1 MLKVL
6 PEQISNLIAAGEV
19 VQRPASVVKE
29 LMENAVDAGA
39 LQVQVII
46 NDSGRTLIQVLDNGC
61 GMSSQ
66 ESRLSIL
73 RHATSKISS
82 AEDLQHIITYG
93 FRGEALASI
102 AACAEVT
109 MITRREEDETATE
122 LFISESSV
130 KSETEV
136 SAPKGTNIAVRNLF
150 YNVPARRKFLKSD
163 ATELRQI
170 VNEFTKVALTRREVE
185 FKLIHNSKI
194 LFHLPPVAN
203 LKQRIVQIDGMAAAK
218 DLVDIGVKT
227 GVVSI
232 WGYVGNPLL
241 AKKSQQNQYMFVN
254 GRYFRSAFF
263 NKAVQKAYD
272 KLLPDGL
279 FPSYYLFFEIAP
291 EEMDVNIHPAKT
303 EVKFENESVIFKIL
317 DCAVREAIGVG
328 AFMPGIEFDREGVP
342 EFPATNTEI
351 FRHRENIRPPQ
362 VNYDPLFNP
371 FDEGCNAFERRAG
384 GIDDALQ
391 QSAFEQSGFE
401 QGGFEQSGLEQS
413 ALWEGDSKYG
423 TEEEGALSGQEQEGR
438 QMPYLVVGGRYIVT
452 TLKSGLVAVNIAK
465 ARERILFEEYM
476 KSLRSDNAA
485 IQESL
490 FPQTAELSAN
500 DYALLMENEE
510 LIKRIGFDLR
520 PFGENCVVVYGI
532 PAIFAQQRIDVPAM
546 LDELAVELKELA
558 ELQEMPQ
565 EQMLAGFKERVAGRL
580 VGHIADE
587 PRTNLN
593 PADARMIVESLFACE
608 NPYVTPSGRK
618 CVEMITLE
626 ELDKR
631 LNL

>member
-66 ESRLSIL
+66 EARLSIL

-279 FPSYYLFFEIAP
+279 FPSYYLFFEVSP

-371 FDEGCNAFERRAG
+371 FDEGCNAFE
-384 GIDDALQ
+384 
-391 QSAFEQSGFE
+391 
-401 QGGFEQSGLEQS
+401 QG

>member
-66 ESRLSIL
+66 EARLSIL

-194 LFHLPPVAN
+194 RFHLPPVAN
-203 LKQRIVQIDGMAAAK
+203 LTQRIVQIDGMAAAK

-279 FPSYYLFFEIAP
+279 FPSYYLFFDVSP

-371 FDEGCNAFERRAG
+371 FDEGCNAFE
-384 GIDDALQ
+384 
-391 QSAFEQSGFE
+391 
-401 QGGFEQSGLEQS
+401 QG

-490 FPQTAELSAN
+490 FPQTAELSAKE
-500 DYALLMENEE
+500 YALLMENEE

>member
-66 ESRLSIL
+66 EARLSIL

-194 LFHLPPVAN
+194 LFHLPPVAD

-371 FDEGCNAFERRAG
+371 FDEGCNAFE
-384 GIDDALQ
+384 
-391 QSAFEQSGFE
+391 
-401 QGGFEQSGLEQS
+401 QG

>member
-66 ESRLSIL
+66 EARLSIL

-279 FPSYYLFFEIAP
+279 FPSYYLFFDVSP

-371 FDEGCNAFERRAG
+371 FDEGCNAFE
-384 GIDDALQ
+384 
-391 QSAFEQSGFE
+391 
-401 QGGFEQSGLEQS
+401 QG

-546 LDELAVELKELA
+546 LDELAVELKEIA

>member
-1 MLKVL
+1 M
-6 PEQISNLIAAGEV
+6 
-19 VQRPASVVKE
+19 
-29 LMENAVDAGA
+29 
-39 LQVQVII
+39 
-46 NDSGRTLIQVLDNGC
+46 
-61 GMSSQ
+61 
-66 ESRLSIL
+66 
-73 RHATSKISS
+73 
-82 AEDLQHIITYG
+82 
-93 FRGEALASI
+93 
-102 AACAEVT
+102 
-109 MITRREEDETATE
+109 
-122 LFISESSV
+122 
-130 KSETEV
+130 
-136 SAPKGTNIAVRNLF
+136 
-150 YNVPARRKFLKSD
+150 PARRKFLKSD

-279 FPSYYLFFEIAP
+279 FPSYYLFFDVSP

-371 FDEGCNAFERRAG
+371 FDEGCNAFE
-384 GIDDALQ
+384 
-391 QSAFEQSGFE
+391 
-401 QGGFEQSGLEQS
+401 QG

-423 TEEEGALSGQEQEGR
+423 TEEEGALSGQEQDAR

>member
-66 ESRLSIL
+66 EARLSIL

-102 AACAEVT
+102 AACAE
-109 MITRREEDETATE
+109 ITRREEDETATE

-279 FPSYYLFFEIAP
+279 FPSYYLFFDVSP

-384 GIDDALQ
+384 GGDDALQ
-391 QSAFEQSGFE
+391 QSAF
-401 QGGFEQSGLEQS
+401 EQS

-546 LDELAVELKELA
+546 LDELAVELKEIA

>member
-66 ESRLSIL
+66 EARLSIL
-73 RHATSKISS
+73 RHATSKNSS
-82 AEDLQHIITYG
+82 AEELQHIITYG

-279 FPSYYLFFEIAP
+279 FPSYYLFFDVSP

-362 VNYDPLFNP
+362 GNYDPLFNP
-371 FDEGCNAFERRAG
+371 FDEGCNAFE
-384 GIDDALQ
+384 
-391 QSAFEQSGFE
+391 
-401 QGGFEQSGLEQS
+401 QG

-423 TEEEGALSGQEQEGR
+423 TEEEGALSGQEQDAR

-500 DYALLMENEE
+500 DYALLMENDE

>member
-66 ESRLSIL
+66 EARLSIL

-371 FDEGCNAFERRAG
+371 FDEGCNAFE
-384 GIDDALQ
+384 
-391 QSAFEQSGFE
+391 
-401 QGGFEQSGLEQS
+401 QG

-423 TEEEGALSGQEQEGR
+423 TEEEGALSGQEQDAR

-500 DYALLMENEE
+500 DYALLMENDE

>member
-66 ESRLSIL
+66 EARLSIL

-371 FDEGCNAFERRAG
+371 FDEGCNAFE
-384 GIDDALQ
+384 
-391 QSAFEQSGFE
+391 
-401 QGGFEQSGLEQS
+401 QG

-500 DYALLMENEE
+500 DYALLMENDE

>member
-66 ESRLSIL
+66 EARLSIL

-279 FPSYYLFFEIAP
+279 FPSYYLFFDVSP
-291 EEMDVNIHPAKT
+291 EEMDVNIHPAKK

-362 VNYDPLFNP
+362 VNYDPLCNP

-384 GIDDALQ
+384 GGDDALQ
-391 QSAFEQSGFE
+391 QSAF
-401 QGGFEQSGLEQS
+401 EQS

-423 TEEEGALSGQEQEGR
+423 TEEEGALSGQEQDAR

>member
-66 ESRLSIL
+66 EARLSIL

-109 MITRREEDETATE
+109 MTTRREEDETATE

-371 FDEGCNAFERRAG
+371 FDEGCNAFE
-384 GIDDALQ
+384 
-391 QSAFEQSGFE
+391 
-401 QGGFEQSGLEQS
+401 QGT
-413 ALWEGDSKYG
+413 LWEGDSKYG
-423 TEEEGALSGQEQEGR
+423 TEEEGALSGQEQDAR

-546 LDELAVELKELA
+546 LDELAAELKELA

>member
-1 MLKVL
+1 M
-6 PEQISNLIAAGEV
+6 
-19 VQRPASVVKE
+19 
-29 LMENAVDAGA
+29 
-39 LQVQVII
+39 
-46 NDSGRTLIQVLDNGC
+46 
-61 GMSSQ
+61 
-66 ESRLSIL
+66 
-73 RHATSKISS
+73 
-82 AEDLQHIITYG
+82 
-93 FRGEALASI
+93 
-102 AACAEVT
+102 
-109 MITRREEDETATE
+109 
-122 LFISESSV
+122 
-130 KSETEV
+130 
-136 SAPKGTNIAVRNLF
+136 
-150 YNVPARRKFLKSD
+150 
-163 ATELRQI
+163 
-170 VNEFTKVALTRREVE
+170 
-185 FKLIHNSKI
+185 
-194 LFHLPPVAN
+194 
-203 LKQRIVQIDGMAAAK
+203 
-218 DLVDIGVKT
+218 
-227 GVVSI
+227 
-232 WGYVGNPLL
+232 
-241 AKKSQQNQYMFVN
+241 
-254 GRYFRSAFF
+254 
-263 NKAVQKAYD
+263 
-272 KLLPDGL
+272 
-279 FPSYYLFFEIAP
+279 
-291 EEMDVNIHPAKT
+291 
-303 EVKFENESVIFKIL
+303 
-317 DCAVREAIGVG
+317 
-328 AFMPGIEFDREGVP
+328 
-342 EFPATNTEI
+342 
-351 FRHRENIRPPQ
+351 
-362 VNYDPLFNP
+362 
-371 FDEGCNAFERRAG
+371 
-384 GIDDALQ
+384 Q

-401 QGGFEQSGLEQS
+401 QGGFEQSGREQGT
-413 ALWEGDSKYG
+413 LWEGDSKYG
-423 TEEEGALSGQEQEGR
+423 TEEEGALSGQEQDAR

>member
-66 ESRLSIL
+66 EARLSIL

-279 FPSYYLFFEIAP
+279 FPSYYLFFDVSP

-371 FDEGCNAFERRAG
+371 FDEGCNAFE
-384 GIDDALQ
+384 
-391 QSAFEQSGFE
+391 
-401 QGGFEQSGLEQS
+401 QG

-500 DYALLMENEE
+500 DYALLMENDE

-546 LDELAVELKELA
+546 LDELAVELKEIA

>member
-66 ESRLSIL
+66 EARLSIL

-371 FDEGCNAFERRAG
+371 FDEGCNAFE
-384 GIDDALQ
+384 
-391 QSAFEQSGFE
+391 
-401 QGGFEQSGLEQS
+401 QG

-423 TEEEGALSGQEQEGR
+423 TEEEGALSGQEQDAR

>member
-66 ESRLSIL
+66 EARLSIL

-279 FPSYYLFFEIAP
+279 FPSYYLFFDVSP

-371 FDEGCNAFERRAG
+371 FDEGCNAFE
-384 GIDDALQ
+384 
-391 QSAFEQSGFE
+391 
-401 QGGFEQSGLEQS
+401 QG

-423 TEEEGALSGQEQEGR
+423 TEEEGALSGQEQDAR

>member
-66 ESRLSIL
+66 EARLSIL

-263 NKAVQKAYD
+263 NKAVQRAYD

-279 FPSYYLFFEIAP
+279 FPSYYLFFDVSP

-371 FDEGCNAFERRAG
+371 FDEGCNAFE
-384 GIDDALQ
+384 
-391 QSAFEQSGFE
+391 
-401 QGGFEQSGLEQS
+401 QG

-546 LDELAVELKELA
+546 LDELAAELKELA